1 MRISDWSSD
10 VCSSDLTVAV
20 LLPGAYYFMR
30 ETQLPPVGAMRRH
43 GTRIAL
49 ATDNN
54 PGTSPTTSLLL
65 MLNMGATLFG
75 LTVVEALR
83 GVTVNAAAARG
94 LSAEVGPLEA
104 GKTCAL
110 ALWDVT
116 DPPEPGYRLGSN
128 TLPNTIQDGQ

>member
-10 VCSSDLTVAV
+10 VCSSDL
-20 LLPGAYYFMR
+20 PGAYYLMR
-30 ETQLPPVGAMRRH
+30 ETKLPPVGAMRRH

-83 GVTVNAAAARG
+83 GVTVNAAAALG
-94 LSAEVGPLEA
+94 LSNEIGTIEP
-104 GKTCAL
+104 GKACAR
-110 ALWDVT
+110 ANWAVT
-116 DPPEPGYRLGSN
+116 DTAAIANPTRPTPL
-128 TLPNTIQDGQ
+128 

>member
-1 MRISDWSSD
+1 MHTLSLHDALPIS
-10 VCSSDLTVAV
+10 
-20 LLPGAYYFMR
+20 YYFMR

-83 GVTVNAAAARG
+83 GVTVNAAAALG
-94 LSAEVGPLEA
+94 LSNEIGTIEPAKASDLAHWAVTAPPALLDPL
-104 GKTCAL
+104 GRN
-110 ALWDVT
+110 
-116 DPPEPGYRLGSN
+116 PPPPHTQHPHRQ
-128 TLPNTIQDGQ
+128 PPPPPQP

>member
-1 MRISDWSSD
+1 
-10 VCSSDLTVAV
+10 
-20 LLPGAYYFMR
+20 MR
-30 ETQLPPVGAMRRH
+30 ETKLPPVGAMRRH

-83 GVTVNAAAARG
+83 GVTVNSAAALG
-94 LSAEVGPLEA
+94 LSNEIDTIEP
-104 GKTCAL
+104 GKASDL
-110 ALWDVT
+110 ALLDVT
-116 DPPEPGYRLGSN
+116 YPPVHTHPIVVTSQHQRLIVSA
-128 TLPNTIQDGQ
+128 